1 LRDLPHMIR
10 AFAAR
15 ASSAAA
21 LCAALLFAL
30 HATAPASHAQTKA
43 AGDSQ
48 RAAKES
54 GAPPPPVVDTMPWQE
69 FIRKYK
75 ELFEQGRLGADTRL
89 DATAAGERQ
98 DDGSLN
104 PETVVFTWT
113 TASDETAASLAQM
126 FVATL
131 SRSRLLRAL
140 EGAKEVSLRLRLDE
154 TNAFLSVTA
163 SMASEERARMFAS
176 GYGAMLRVAAESKKG
191 TWEEKLYRSVGFASD
206 GKLFTF
212 TFEMPKGELSDI
224 IADVT
229 AKSAAAGRPNN

>member
-1 LRDLPHMIR
+1 VRDLPHIIR

-21 LCAALLFAL
+21 LCATLLFAL

-43 AGDSQ
+43 ADDSE

-54 GAPPPPVVDTMPWQE
+54 GPPRPVVDTMPWRE
-69 FIRKYK
+69 FTRRYM

-89 DATAAGERQ
+89 DVTAAGERQ

-104 PETVVFTWT
+104 PETVVYTWT
-113 TASDETAASLAQM
+113 TASDETAASLAQQ
-126 FVATL
+126 FVETL
-131 SRSRLLRAL
+131 SRSKLLRAL

-163 SMASEERARMFAS
+163 GMASEERARMFAS
-176 GYGAMLRVAAESKKG
+176 GYAAMLRVAAESKKG

-229 AKSAAAGRPNN
+229 AKRAAAGRPNN